1 VRVSR
6 IATRVRLS
14 LDRGAVW
21 AALLDDPGRWLP
33 PPATPLDVA
42 TWRSTLG
49 VGPVTHTAAIQL
61 GEAAMAGPACRRS
74 LTWEPIRSD
83 LEQHARNLP
92 DLTGSIA
99 ATRGA
104 DGLFLE
110 VVGVY
115 VPPGGAVGARVDALA
130 LHRLAESTAQ
140 RFVRE
145 VAARLQEL
153 VTAR

>member
-21 AALLDDPGRWLP
+21 TALLDDPGRWLP
-33 PPATPLDVA
+33 APATPLDVG

-49 VGPVTHTAAIQL
+49 VGPVSHTAAIRL
-61 GEAAMAGPACRRS
+61 GEAAMVGAACRRS
-74 LTWEPIRSD
+74 LTWEPIRGD

-92 DLTGSIA
+92 DLTGMLA

-110 VVGVY
+110 LAGDY
-115 VPPGGAVGARVDALA
+115 VPPGGAVGVRLDAVA
-130 LHRLAESTAQ
+130 LHRVAESTAQ
-140 RFVRE
+140 RFVGE
-145 VAARLQEL
+145 IAARLQEL